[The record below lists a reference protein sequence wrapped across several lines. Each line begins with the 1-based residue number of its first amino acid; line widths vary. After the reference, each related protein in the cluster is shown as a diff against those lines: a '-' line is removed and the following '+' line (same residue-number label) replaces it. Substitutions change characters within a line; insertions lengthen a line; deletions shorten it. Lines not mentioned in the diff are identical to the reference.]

1 MRGRLELESQSER
14 AFWEQHVYCSKRAI
28 MGGLNSP
35 MFKVLV
41 AWEFKRIDGRGLDHC
56 LWVLSRILE
65 SSHTVLQLT
74 HVAG

>member
-1 MRGRLELESQSER
+1 
-14 AFWEQHVYCSKRAI
+14 

-35 MFKVLV
+35 TFKVLV
-41 AWEFKRIDGRGLDHC
+41 AWEFKRIDGRDLDHC